1 MKTINHYQF
10 GRQFQHLATVDL
22 SRQCIT
28 DEKFR
33 EFSLAIRSFRIQV
46 LNLQH
51 NQISD
56 QSMIAFVSVFRSLSA
71 LRSLN
76 LSYNLITDYSVKLL
90 SDVNTYSSS
99 LEELNL
105 SYNKLTSISAYYLS
119 FYYQENYQSRL
130 RKLILGGK
138 LSYLSTEF
146 WGNEFLKLFV
156 GSLLSDQ
163 SNQIHLI
170 EELYLNSFSLDEEGY
185 NYLLLLLMAN
195 NNRIHILNI
204 SNNYIFNESY
214 RKYFIQLV
222 QFLVYRKLSP
232 NDAFK
237 SAIKFSIIQDDHS
250 NSTKTIQRVHDNNNS
265 SNDMKSVKTTTTSVQ
280 QDESSSYSQRKSSPS
295 TFQLLAYD
303 CGFTLEEIK
312 YFQDIFIQS
321 EIKLKNEQEKQDLLR
336 DDLQNPIKA
345 IAADKIFSLQSL
357 PMISWKSFLVLG
369 NTLYSMLYHALFT
382 SYQVRMSVLNTWNL
396 SGPMK
401 YRPPLIETHYRPQ
414 LPSHPPPDKNNSTKV
429 GGGGVVSTKPGTAD
443 NSINNNND
451 IRPPSSQAN
460 QKPKTPQTPQLS
472 HRLQPLSHHQQQL
485 HHNTSNDQQSLRSL
499 RSGSRDSSFDGGDG
513 GEDDNNNNLLFLLD
527 EPTIPGHRKKPQTS
541 MMLNTLSNRLVEES
555 GSETTSVTKS
565 ITKPVAS
572 SPAKLLNKSEKIDK
586 ASVKLQKQREED
598 DVKEQTFIY
607 QNDSSLLASLQ
618 KRLITAI
625 QQEELQKQIQQQQ
638 QQPQPTVSSTKS
650 YRSPNNNNNNP
661 SQQQPVTMG
670 TIRMNL
676 QYFFIKNKNDPFFFL
691 LKNRML
697 FLNDEL
703 NIIHF
708 YQEIIGQLK
717 SVEFQFQFFRSRKE
731 LNELFENLEKYNSIL
746 TTDFISQILQE
757 KQFRGSSRKSQ
768 RLSQL
773 QKSSATASKQ
783 SSSQY
788 SLKSGS
794 STSSLATVGNDSS
807 PVEEFSDPNQVY
819 SQEVITKQIDFF
831 LQIQWKA
838 RHCLQIWNNSID
850 VCLNCLEEIFLKL
863 YHQTAAE
870 LVLPPPPSSAG
881 SPKRNKHV
889 YIPLGAAVK
898 SPKTQRKQ
906 AQSMIV
912 PPSYMKESQLSS
924 YLTNEE
930 TEQLFFCMEDC
941 YSQSIRKGMIDQ
953 EYVGCLYHQNI
964 IFHYISE
971 KKKIV
976 KDFEEREREK
986 RKLEREKELL
996 EMRRKQRKE
1005 GRSSSANPSIAGST
1019 DSQFD
1024 KGKGSKLKPDTVK
1037 EDATGSDD
1045 DSDTEKEKKKA
1056 NKSTKSALSKGSKNL
1071 HDAKKTLEEDE
1082 KKIEFLSYSFYHY
1095 LHNTLN
1101 INFEENLFYLSYFF
1115 HYYCFVY
1122 QKEKYHL

>member
-33 EFSLAIRSFRIQV
+33 EFSFAIRSFRIQV

-56 QSMIAFVSVFRSLSA
+56 QSMMAFVSVFRSLSS

-163 SNQIHLI
+163 SNQIHLL
-170 EELYLNSFSLDEEGY
+170 EELYINSFSLDEEGY

-222 QFLVYRKLSP
+222 QFLVFRKLSP

-237 SAIKFSIIQDDHS
+237 SAIKISVFQDDHS
-250 NSTKTIQRVHDNNNS
+250 NSSAKTNQRGHDNSNGN
-265 SNDMKSVKTTTTSVQ
+265 NDMKSVKTTTTTAQ
-280 QDESSSYSQRKSSPS
+280 LEGSSTYSQRKSSPS
-295 TFQLLAYD
+295 TFQILAYD

-312 YFQDIFIQS
+312 YFQEIFIQS
-321 EIKLKNEQEKQDLLR
+321 EIKLKNEQEKQDQQYG
-336 DDLQNPIKA
+336 DDQQNSIKA
-345 IAADKIFSLQSL
+345 TAPEKIFSLQPL

-369 NTLYSMLYHALFT
+369 NTLYSKLYHALFT

-414 LPSHPPPDKNNSTKV
+414 LPSHPLPDKNNSTK
-429 GGGGVVSTKPGTAD
+429 GGIVPTKPGTAEIS
-443 NSINNNND
+443 NNNNNND
-451 IRPPSSQAN
+451 MRPPSSQAN

-472 HRLQPLSHHQQQL
+472 HRLQPLSHHQQL
-485 HHNTSNDQQSLRSL
+485 HPNTSNDQQSLRSL

-513 GEDDNNNNLLFLLD
+513 EDDNNKNLLFLLD
-527 EPTIPGHRKKPQTS
+527 EPTNPGHRKKPQSS
-541 MMLNTLSNRLVEES
+541 MMLSNRLVEES

-565 ITKPVAS
+565 ITKPLPA
-572 SPAKLLNKSEKIDK
+572 SPAKQLNKSDKIDK
-586 ASVKLQKQREED
+586 ASMKLQKQREED

-638 QQPQPTVSSTKS
+638 QQPQSTVPSTKS
-650 YRSPNNNNNNP
+650 YRSPNNHNNNP
-661 SQQQPVTMG
+661 SQQPVTMG
-670 TIRMNL
+670 MIRMNL

-746 TTDFISQILQE
+746 TTDFISQIVQE

-768 RLSQL
+768 RLSHL

-819 SQEVITKQIDFF
+819 SQEVITKQIEFF

-881 SPKRNKHV
+881 SPKRDKHV

-898 SPKTQRKQ
+898 SPITQRKQ

-971 KKKIV
+971 KKKII

-986 RKLEREKELL
+986 RKLEREKEML

-1005 GRSSSANPSIAGST
+1005 GRSPSANHSIAGSAEN
-1019 DSQFD
+1019 QLD

-1037 EDATGSDD
+1037 EDATGSDGDD
-1045 DSDTEKEKKKA
+1045 DSDTEKEKRKA